1 MREEV
6 ARDDLQRTRLA
17 AERRLEY
24 QVAQHVSGVMAVL
37 QTRMRAL
44 QHIPHKCPHVMAA
57 LERAV
62 KAADVYLAR
71 LSVYVAKDC
80 KEGRRTCSTAST
92 SPGLVSSIQQNLYA
106 TKANLLYCVYVSR
119 FYFGAFK
126 ALLRFC

>member
-1 MREEV
+1 VREEV

-24 QVAQHVSGVMAVL
+24 QVAQHVSGVMGVL

-44 QHIPHKCPHVMAA
+44 QHIPHKCPQVMAA

-80 KEGRRTCSTAST
+80 KEGRRTCSTVST
-92 SPGLVSSIQQNLYA
+92 GSISAL
-106 TKANLLYCVYVSR
+106 
-119 FYFGAFK
+119 K
-126 ALLRFC
+126 ALLRFLKALLRLY